1 MTRARGWILRRTRLV
16 LTAVA
21 TLLAVLAGPGF
32 VGPVAAEGGGSSSSS
47 IVGRG
52 DILTTITSILP
63 RRNRPTGQ
71 SPNPRC
77 RTVVLNDAEIE
88 FLIALVALHPDA
100 ESSKEVAQLLRDYL
114 ITQEDPPPA
123 APDETEPDET
133 APNEASP
140 EGDPAAPPAPPPAP
154 PPPPI
159 EYELRLQ
166 ICDGVATDIWVS
178 PRPGGTDALT
188 TLGRRMITR
197 LPEPRPVQSPPTG
210 VAVPVNQPVFISI
223 PSALWT
229 PIDATLRSGG
239 LVAEVRAE
247 PVSLRIYSGD
257 GSAEIRECPG
267 RGVRFDPFSPLSPA
281 RQSRNPLAC
290 TITYRAP
297 TPGAD
302 AESGPRSFIGAVT
315 VIWSA
320 EWRAGAGPWR
330 SLGLIPRTRV
340 FERDVREVRTA
351 ISALPV
357 RHSK

>member
-1 MTRARGWILRRTRLV
+1 MRTALI
-16 LTAVA
+16 AIA
-21 TLLAVLAGPGF
+21 TLLTVLTGPGF
-32 VGPVAAEGGGSSSSS
+32 SGPAAAEGGGSSSSS

-52 DILTTITSILP
+52 DILTTITSMLP
-63 RRNRPTGQ
+63 RRHRPTGQ
-71 SPNPRC
+71 SPKPRC

-100 ESSKEVAQLLRDYL
+100 EGSKEVAQLLRDYL
-114 ITQEDPPPA
+114 ITQEGPPA
-123 APDETEPDET
+123 ATPEEPTPDGTNPDPTGPDEHSGQGLIED
-133 APNEASP
+133 
-140 EGDPAAPPAPPPAP
+140 DPAP

-159 EYELRLQ
+159 EYEIRLR
-166 ICDGVATDIWVS
+166 ICDGMASDIWVT
-178 PRPGGTDALT
+178 PRPGSTDTLT

-223 PSALWT
+223 PASLWA
-229 PIDATLRSGG
+229 PVEATLQSGG

-267 RGVRFDPFSPLSPA
+267 RGVRFDVFSPLSPS
-281 RQSRNPLAC
+281 RQARNPLAC
-290 TITYRAP
+290 TITYKGP

-302 AESGPRSFIGAVT
+302 ADGGPRGFIGAVT

-320 EWRAGAGPWR
+320 EWRVGAGPWR

-340 FERDVREVRTA
+340 FERNVREVRTA
-351 ISALPV
+351 ISALPM
-357 RHSK
+357 RHSN

>member
-1 MTRARGWILRRTRLV
+1 MTRTRSRILCRTRMIP
-16 LTAVA
+16 TAVA
-21 TLLAVLAGPGF
+21 MLLAVLTGPGF
-32 VGPVAAEGGGSSSSS
+32 VGQVAAEGGGSSSSS

-52 DILTTITSILP
+52 DILTTITSMLP

-100 ESSKEVAQLLRDYL
+100 EGSKEFAQLLRDYL
-114 ITQEDPPPA
+114 ITQEGPPP
-123 APDETEPDET
+123 TEYD
-133 APNEASP
+133 
-140 EGDPAAPPAPPPAP
+140 
-154 PPPPI
+154 I
-159 EYELRLQ
+159 RLQ
-166 ICDGVATDIWVS
+166 ICDGVATDIWVT
-178 PRPGGTDALT
+178 PRPGGPDALT
-188 TLGRRMITR
+188 TIGRRMITR
-197 LPEPRPVQSPPTG
+197 LPQPRPVQSPPTG
-210 VAVPVNQPVFISI
+210 AAVPVNQPVFVSI
-223 PSALWT
+223 PATLWT
-229 PIDATLRSGG
+229 PVEATLQSGG
-239 LVAEVRAE
+239 IVAEVRAE

-267 RGVRFDPFSPLSPA
+267 RGVAFDPFSPLSPA
-281 RQSRNPLAC
+281 RQARNPFAC
-290 TITYRAP
+290 TITYKGP

-302 AESGPRSFIGAVT
+302 AEGGPRGFIGAVT

-320 EWRAGAGPWR
+320 EWRASAGPWR

-351 ISALPV
+351 ISTLPG